1 MREWWSPL
9 GRVVSEGSLE
19 ARVKKVTEVEKLDAA
34 LGMLGNE
41 SFGF

>member
-1 MREWWSPL
+1 MREAWKQGW
-9 GRVVSEGSLE
+9 
-19 ARVKKVTEVEKLDAA
+19 KKVTEVEKLDAA